1 MLAKR
6 DDTDG
11 RTGGEN
17 GWIYG
22 LFKQEVVLCGKL
34 LQFSFFPFHT
44 FLPFLPRLGCVNLF
58 FGIEL
63 SDSVLVGSHAI
74 SLFIYLSFCFAFFL
88 TFLHLRRRR
97 SCRK

>member
-1 MLAKR
+1 MWKIVA
-6 DDTDG
+6 
-11 RTGGEN
+11 
-17 GWIYG
+17 I
-22 LFKQEVVLCGKL
+22 
-34 LQFSFFPFHT
+34 FFLSFHT
-44 FLPFLPRLGCVNLF
+44 IFPFLPQLDCVNLF

-74 SLFIYLSFCFAFFL
+74 SFFIYLSFCFAFFL